1 MNQCT
6 QEEENLIT
14 KQATS
19 SVQLLTTSQFTSFH
33 VIPHKLW
40 RWETSLANLNL
51 HGLVNL
57 SASFWSHERM
67 DG

>member
-1 MNQCT
+1 MNQCS

-40 RWETSLANLNL
+40 SWARSSENLDL
-51 HGLVNL
+51 HGRVILP
-57 SASFWSHERM
+57 ASFWIE
-67 DG
+67 GTAAG